1 MDNAGGGTPPWDQG
15 AAPEG
20 EPERSSGITLETCY
34 RHPKETTGVHC
45 TRCGRPI
52 CTDCMRPAAV
62 GYQCPECVAEGRRSV
77 KGPRIRARFV
87 LGRPGMVT
95 TTLLVTNIAF
105 FIVEVVAAGGK
116 VNLWDGFP
124 GQTLVN
130 LGAMLPSAIVFQHQY
145 WRLITA
151 TFLHASL
158 LHILFNMYALYLFGY
173 LVESAFGKAKFIAIY
188 FVSGFLASVASF
200 LFINV
205 NAPGVGASGAIFGLL
220 GAWVAYNYRR
230 RGTRLASMYLQN
242 ALFLIV
248 LNLILG
254 FSIPNIDNSAHIG
267 GLIAGM
273 ACGAIAE
280 GWGARETRRLVSV
293 AGFAALVLLGVIL
306 VVYRTSTLTG

>member
-1 MDNAGGGTPPWDQG
+1 MDSAGGGMPPWDSG
-15 AAPEG
+15 AAPQG
-20 EPERSSGITLETCY
+20 EPERSSGIALETCY

-52 CTDCMRPAAV
+52 CPDCMRPAPV
-62 GYQCPECVAEGRRSV
+62 GYHCPDCVAEARKSAG
-77 KGPRIRARFV
+77 GPRLRARFV
-87 LGRPGMVT
+87 LGRPGIVT
-95 TTLLVTNIAF
+95 TTLLVVNIAF
-105 FIVEVVAAGGK
+105 FIVEIIASGGK

-124 GQTLVN
+124 GQTLVD
-130 LGAMLPSAIVFQHQY
+130 LGAMLPSAIVLQHQY

-173 LVESAFGKAKFIAIY
+173 LVENAFGKARFIAIY

-230 RGTRLASMYLQN
+230 RGSRIATMYLQN
-242 ALFLIV
+242 AMFLIV
-248 LNLILG
+248 INLILG

-273 ACGAIAE
+273 ACGRIAE
-280 GWGARETRRLVSV
+280 GWGNRESRRIVSM
-293 AGFAALVLLGVIL
+293 AGFAALVVLGVIL